1 MLAIDNKIYSMYN
14 TQYRVYIKKGA
25 YMTQLIVLGMLQM
38 KPMSGYDIQVSLQE
52 LNAEMWSGVQVG
64 SIYHALK
71 KLEKDEYIKIDS
83 ISKTGFR
90 QKATYR
96 ITKKGNT
103 YLNKLIAD
111 ELTKSSAK
119 FPTGLYSA
127 VTFIDNISKIEIQT
141 ALRKQ
146 LVELNGE
153 FNKLNEGLNEKNK
166 VFDCNLPLIT
176 EITFR
181 NMFEIIQLQ
190 IKYVEELL
198 SLIEKRD
205 I

>member
-1 MLAIDNKIYSMYN
+1 MYN
-14 TQYRVYIKKGA
+14 TQYRVYEEEC
-25 YMTQLIVLGMLQM
+25 YMTQLIVLGMIQM

-71 KLEKDEYIKIDS
+71 RLEKDGYIKIDS

-96 ITKKGNT
+96 ITEKGSA
-103 YLNKLIAD
+103 YLKELIVD

-119 FPTGLYSA
+119 FPTDFYSA
-127 VTFIDNISKIEIQT
+127 VTFIDNISKAETQT
-141 ALRKQ
+141 ALKNQ
-146 LVELNGE
+146 LEELKGE
-153 FNKLNEGLNEKNK
+153 FNKLNEGLAEKKSFNS
-166 VFDCNLPLIT
+166 NLPLIT
-176 EITFR
+176 VITFK

-198 SLIEKRD
+198 SLVEDEKRD
-205 I
+205 M

>member
-1 MLAIDNKIYSMYN
+1 
-14 TQYRVYIKKGA
+14 
-25 YMTQLIVLGMLQM
+25 MTQLIVLGMIQM

-71 KLEKDEYIKIDS
+71 KLEKEEYIKIDS

-96 ITKKGNT
+96 ITEKGSA
-103 YLNKLIAD
+103 YLKKLIVD

-119 FPTGLYSA
+119 FPTDFYSA
-127 VTFIDNISKIEIQT
+127 VTFIDNVSKVEIQT
-141 ALRKQ
+141 VLKNQ
-146 LVELNGE
+146 LEGLKGEL
-153 FNKLNEGLNEKNK
+153 NKLNEGLAEKNK
-166 VFDCNLPLIT
+166 VFNSNLPMIT
-176 EITFR
+176 IITFR

-198 SLIEKRD
+198 SLVEDEKRD
-205 I
+205 V

>member
-1 MLAIDNKIYSMYN
+1 
-14 TQYRVYIKKGA
+14 
-25 YMTQLIVLGMLQM
+25 MTQLIVLGMLQM

-127 VTFIDNISKIEIQT
+127 VSFIDNISKIEIQT

-153 FNKLNEGLNEKNK
+153 FNNLLEGLNEKNK
-166 VFDCNLPLIT
+166 AFDCNLPLIT